1 VRAAPIGYA
10 RGTKEED
17 RFRMPR
23 RIAVLAAALVAACAL
38 EPARPPAE
46 IPLPAVG
53 KFSAAKPG
61 DVLPS
66 GWRVWHLSNL
76 KRPTQYRLVD
86 HEGRTVVFARARG
99 SASGLVLPVSV
110 DLREYPILQWRWNV
124 PALIAGADNT
134 RRQTEDAPV
143 RIVITFDGDK
153 SKLPLAERLFADQF
167 RAFTRQEFPYA
178 LLMYIWEN
186 RAPVGTV
193 IENLH
198 TSRIRM
204 IVVDSGTEN
213 LGKWREQ
220 RRNVY
225 EDYRRAFGEEP
236 PRVRSIGI
244 MTDSDNTGEDAEAY
258 YGDIAF
264 LKQAP

>member
-1 VRAAPIGYA
+1 MRKG
-10 RGTKEED
+10 
-17 RFRMPR
+17 F
-23 RIAVLAAALVAACAL
+23 AVLAAAIVAACAL
-38 EPARPPAE
+38 EPAQPPAE
-46 IPLPAVG
+46 IALPAVG

-66 GWRVWHLSNL
+66 GWRLWQLSNL

-99 SASGLVLPVSV
+99 SASGLVLPVSI
-110 DLREYPILQWRWNV
+110 DLRQYPILQWRWNV

-134 RRQTEDAPV
+134 QRHTEDSPV
-143 RIVITFDGDK
+143 RIVIAFDGD
-153 SKLPLAERLFADQF
+153 STKLPLAERLFADQF
-167 RAFTRQEFPYA
+167 RALTQQEFPYA

-204 IVVDSGTEN
+204 IVADSGAAN
-213 LGKWREQ
+213 LRTWREQ

-225 EDYRRAFGEEP
+225 EDFKRAFGEEP

-244 MTDSDNTGEDAEAY
+244 MTDSDNTGADAEAY
-258 YGDIAF
+258 YGDIVF
-264 LKQAP
+264 LRRN